1 MNSKIYSKMWV
12 AKMIKI
18 FYVRCYCEDDSALE
32 ELINMILK
40 NKSDIKDKVEFR
52 PVDRFP
58 SEFDKNDII
67 VLKDSEDEKDKIAN
81 KIYLVDGK
89 FNEKV
94 VTNAQERSCV
104 YAIFDVTRFYG
115 ERKEYSEMAR
125 FEDVLKRLIR
135 DKLST
140 RVLESE
146 MYKPINWKIDLS
158 NYSKEKFISMFS
170 DENMRA
176 VIFKANRIVE
186 SLKTTADQFKKFRKD
201 VRETINKLK
210 ISENSDT
217 QLKEVQQNFEKI
229 NNKSKKLSIEKL
241 PSIIITGPTG
251 SGKTLFAKYIARKFL
266 ENEFED
272 YFSRVAIVNIAE
284 TIVDSELF
292 GTFPGSFTGSLYKM
306 GKFLSNAGGVIF
318 LDEIGEISE
327 KIQAKLLTYLDD
339 MKVTIDGYSDP
350 RGLKVPMMIIAATN
364 KDIKKEIETGKFR
377 RDLFERFDYSIRIPS
392 LKERKSDFRYI
403 LSFVLQDQLIS
414 LQKEKDIK
422 KISLKAIEKLERYD
436 YPGNFRELESLVRE
450 AIMNAYMDGRDC
462 ILERDFEIV

>member
-1 MNSKIYSKMWV
+1 
-12 AKMIKI
+12 MIKI